1 MTIDNLITALVAGLG
16 VFFVQ
21 RLFHKRDEK
30 SKNILKNS
38 NSMKILTNDIIYTIS
53 PQKSYARVREII
65 GGYPD
70 KIVDDSSVFDDL
82 MCPEKHKKNITSDIY
97 FLKNA
102 ALKITTLDEKS
113 IYSITVVSY
122 DDTLDYPHDM
132 KQSLAGGTKV
142 SQEMITN
149 AEKMISIPPY
159 GATAMQHSTGR
170 PFYKYV
176 TYFIEQNLDPKES
189 PDYKSLIGKE
199 IVGFCLSDGDMAFYI
214 YDHDF
219 G

>member
-1 MTIDNLITALVAGLG
+1 MTIDNLITALLAGLG

-82 MCPEKHKKNITSDIY
+82 MCPEKYKKNIISDIY

-132 KQSLAGGTKV
+132 KQSLAGGTTV
-142 SQEMITN
+142 SQEMIIN
-149 AEKMISIPPY
+149 AEKMVSIPPY
-159 GATAMQHSTGR
+159 GTTAMQHSTGR
-170 PFYKYV
+170 PFHKYV
-176 TYFIEQNLDPKES
+176 TYFIEQNIHPEES
-189 PDYKSLIGKE
+189 PDYKSLIGKD

>member
-38 NSMKILTNDIIYTIS
+38 NSMKILTNDIIHTIS
-53 PQKSYARVREII
+53 PQKSYAKVREII

-70 KIVDDSSVFDDL
+70 KTVDDSSVFDDL
-82 MCPEKHKKNITSDIY
+82 MCPDKYEKNIISDIY

-132 KQSLAGGTKV
+132 KQSLAGGTKF

-149 AEKMISIPPY
+149 AEKIISIPPH

-170 PFYKYV
+170 PFYNYV
-176 TYFIEQNLDPKES
+176 TYFIEQNLNLEES
-189 PDYKSLIGKE
+189 PYYTSLIGKD